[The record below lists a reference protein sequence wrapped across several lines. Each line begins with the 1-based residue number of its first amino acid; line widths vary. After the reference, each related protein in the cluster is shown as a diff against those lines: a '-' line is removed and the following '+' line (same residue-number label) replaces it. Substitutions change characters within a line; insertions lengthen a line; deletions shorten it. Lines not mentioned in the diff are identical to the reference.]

1 MYTRNLL
8 SYNYKSNID
17 SIVIRK
23 INLIK
28 MLFLLLLLIIF
39 LTSIVRF
46 YNFFE
51 CVNSSSLPVDDF
63 KTDISMLSEAVN
75 IIETERT
82 SNDNLQIN
90 NFGSDGK
97 IVDASEIRTDLAAA
111 LIKIGDM
118 DNDKKLSDEEITE
131 LGVMKLDTKVI
142 QKELREFQFNLR
154 SSDHN
159 LKNFIVI
166 TKGKYAGTI
175 LYNGPLKF
183 IDDEHKR
190 YFGLELWMDAK

>member
-51 CVNSSSLPVDDF
+51 CVNSSSFPVDDF

>member
-1 MYTRNLL
+1 
-8 SYNYKSNID
+8 
-17 SIVIRK
+17 
-23 INLIK
+23 
-28 MLFLLLLLIIF
+28 
-39 LTSIVRF
+39 
-46 YNFFE
+46 
-51 CVNSSSLPVDDF
+51 
-63 KTDISMLSEAVN
+63 MLSETVN
-75 IIETERT
+75 ILETEKT
-82 SNDNLQIN
+82 SNENLEIN
-90 NFGSDGK
+90 HFGSDGK
-97 IVDASEIRTDLAAA
+97 IVAASEIRTDLAAA

-131 LGVMKLDTKVI
+131 LGVMKLDTKAI

-190 YFGLELWMDAK
+190 YFGLELWMDIK

>member
-17 SIVIRK
+17 SMVIRK

-46 YNFFE
+46 YNSIG
-51 CVNSSSLPVDDF
+51 CTNSSSLAVDDF
-63 KTDISMLSEAVN
+63 KSDISMLSETVN

-82 SNDNLQIN
+82 SNENLQIN
-90 NFGSDGK
+90 HFGSDGK
-97 IVDASEIRTDLAAA
+97 IVDASEIRTDLATA

-118 DNDKKLSDEEITE
+118 DNDKKLSDDEITE
-131 LGVMKLDTKVI
+131 LGMMKLDTKTI
-142 QKELREFQFNLR
+142 QKELREFQFKIIR
-154 SSDHN
+154 
-159 LKNFIVI
+159 
-166 TKGKYAGTI
+166 
-175 LYNGPLKF
+175 P
-183 IDDEHKR
+183 
-190 YFGLELWMDAK
+190 

>member
-46 YNFFE
+46 YNFIE
-51 CVNSSSLPVDDF
+51 CINSSSLAVDDF
-63 KTDISMLSEAVN
+63 KTDISMLSETVN
-75 IIETERT
+75 TLETERT
-82 SNDNLQIN
+82 SNENLQIN
-90 NFGSDGK
+90 DFGSDGK
-97 IVDASEIRTDLAAA
+97 IVDSSEIRTDLATA

-118 DNDKKLSDEEITE
+118 DNDKKLSDDEITE
-131 LGVMKLDTKVI
+131 LGMMKLDTKTI

-159 LKNFIVI
+159 LNNFIVI

-190 YFGLELWMDAK
+190 YFGLELCMDIK

>member
-8 SYNYKSNID
+8 PYNYKSNID

-51 CVNSSSLPVDDF
+51 CVNSRSLPVDDF
-63 KTDISMLSEAVN
+63 KTDISMLSETVN

-82 SNDNLQIN
+82 SNENLQIN

-111 LIKIGDM
+111 LIKIADI

-131 LGVMKLDTKVI
+131 LGVMKLDTKAI

>member
-8 SYNYKSNID
+8 SYNSKSNID
-17 SIVIRK
+17 TVIIRK

-28 MLFLLLLLIIF
+28 MLSLLLVLIIF
-39 LTSIVRF
+39 LTSIVSL
-46 YNFFE
+46 YNFLK
-51 CVNSSSLPVDDF
+51 CISSSSLTVDDF
-63 KTDISMLSEAVN
+63 KTDISMLSETVN
-75 IIETERT
+75 ILETEKT
-82 SNDNLQIN
+82 SNENLEIN
-90 NFGSDGK
+90 HFGSDGK
-97 IVDASEIRTDLAAA
+97 IVAASEIRTDLAAA

-131 LGVMKLDTKVI
+131 LGVMKLDTKAI

-190 YFGLELWMDAK
+190 YFGLELWMDIK

>member
-17 SIVIRK
+17 SMIIRK

-46 YNFFE
+46 YNSIE
-51 CVNSSSLPVDDF
+51 CTNSSSLAVDDF
-63 KTDISMLSEAVN
+63 KSDISMLSETVN
-75 IIETERT
+75 II
-82 SNDNLQIN
+82 
-90 NFGSDGK
+90 
-97 IVDASEIRTDLAAA
+97 
-111 LIKIGDM
+111 
-118 DNDKKLSDEEITE
+118 
-131 LGVMKLDTKVI
+131 
-142 QKELREFQFNLR
+142 KELREFQFNLR

-159 LKNFIVI
+159 LNNFIVI

-190 YFGLELWMDAK
+190 YFGLELCMDSK